1 MSRDTTLL
9 NLELRLLIVRHGKA
23 QVSEALTAI
32 DEVDLNAIDSRIR
45 VYEENTSKNKPQ
57 RRPRKSIEEMIRD
70 VKPDSLDA
78 ERLIKK
84 LAHAYENKE
93 FLPEFRDVKRFLQSR
108 RIPIAKFRSR
118 VAALPVVLSVL
129 AQCHTD
135 DLKTLDAKRLVGGSD
150 LGIITDQILG
160 RASDSGTSAS
170 RAGPGCAP
178 LPALSALQGLEVPEA
193 TH

>member
-32 DEVDLNAIDSRIR
+32 DEVDLDAIDSRIR

-78 ERLIKK
+78 QRLIEK

-93 FLPEFRDVKRFLQSR
+93 FLPEFRDVRRFLQSR

-118 VAALPVVLSVL
+118 AAALPVVLSVL
-129 AQCHTD
+129 AQCQTD

-160 RASDSGTSAS
+160 RASDSGQSA
-170 RAGPGCAP
+170 
-178 LPALSALQGLEVPEA
+178 
-193 TH
+193 